1 VCRTAHPEDHQ
12 RAWRAI
18 LGELPALRKPVG
30 APNILRVV
38 ALELKARPVEV
49 SVADVHTIAV
59 VIPVYRG
66 ERTLEAVVKEL
77 VPQTEVQLT
86 AGGYPY
92 RIDEVVLVHDRGDD
106 RSDTVIR
113 SLMNEHTFV
122 RPVWLS
128 RNFGQHPATLAG
140 MTSTGSDW
148 IVTMDE
154 DGQHDARFIPMMLD
168 RAMEE
173 QRPLVYAAPSNKPP
187 HGTFRNASSRLAK
200 WLFVHVLAEGDAAAF
215 NSFRLVLGEHGRSVA
230 AYCGPGVF
238 LDVALGWI
246 TGDATTCPVEMRH
259 EGDRPSGY
267 SMSSLMSH
275 FWRLVVTSGTRPL
288 RLAAILG
295 LLMAAFGFLLAVGLV
310 IGRALNLITVE
321 GWTSVM
327 VVLLLGIGLI
337 LVTLGV
343 IAEYVGSAVKMAM
356 GRPLYLVVS
365 DPAES
370 PLGRTIPPVE

>member
-1 VCRTAHPEDHQ
+1 MS
-12 RAWRAI
+12 
-18 LGELPALRKPVG
+18 G
-30 APNILRVV
+30 
-38 ALELKARPVEV
+38 
-49 SVADVHTIAV
+49 VHTIAV

-66 ERTLEAVVKEL
+66 ERTLETVVEEL

-86 AGGYPY
+86 DGGHPY

-106 RSDTVIR
+106 RSDIVIR
-113 SLMNEHTFV
+113 TLMKEHTFV

-128 RNFGQHPATLAG
+128 RNFGQHPATVAG

-154 DGQHDARFIPMMLD
+154 DGQHDPRFIPNMLD

-173 QRPLVYAAPSNKPP
+173 QRPLVYAAPSNNPP
-187 HGTFRNASSRLAK
+187 HSTFRNASSRLVK
-200 WLFVHVLAEGDAAAF
+200 WLFVHVLAEGDAATF

-246 TGDATTCPVEMRH
+246 TGGATTCSVEMRP

-267 SMSSLMSH
+267 SIRRLMSH

-288 RLAAILG
+288 RLAAIVG
-295 LLMAAFGFLLAVGLV
+295 LLMAAVGFLLAVGLV
-310 IGRALNLITVE
+310 IGRALNAITVE

-370 PLGRTIPPVE
+370 PLGRSIPPVE